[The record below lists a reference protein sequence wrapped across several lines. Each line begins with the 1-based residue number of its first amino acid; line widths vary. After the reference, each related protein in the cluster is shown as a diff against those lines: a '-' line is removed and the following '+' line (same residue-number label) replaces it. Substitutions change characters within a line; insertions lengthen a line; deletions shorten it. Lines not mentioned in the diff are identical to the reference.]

1 MTTATLPRRP
11 AASLLTALPFEQWV
25 AMSYEEY
32 LQLADEH
39 QLIEWVDGEVIAHM
53 PPGTRHQ
60 QLQTF
65 LAKLLGLFVE
75 YFGLGELLVAPFEMR
90 LARSAREPDLLFIA
104 TEHLDRL
111 DAQRLRGP
119 ADLAV
124 EIMSPE
130 STSRDRAEKFAE
142 YQAGGVR
149 EYWVID
155 VRPGQERAEFW
166 LLDAGGRYRAVL
178 PDANGIV
185 HAAVLPGFWLDVA
198 WLWQNPL
205 PSALAAFAEIA
216 DLPAAVRRALQPR
229 S

>member
-1 MTTATLPRRP
+1 MTTATLTPP
-11 AASLLTALPFEQWV
+11 AAPVLAAMPFEQRV
-25 AMSYEEY
+25 AMPYEEY
-32 LQLADEH
+32 LQLANER

-60 QLQTF
+60 QVQAF
-65 LAKLLGLFVE
+65 LTTLLTLFVE
-75 YFGLGELLVAPFEMR
+75 HFGLGQLLPAPFEMR

-104 TEHLDRL
+104 AAHLDRL
-111 DAQRLRGP
+111 DAQRLSGP
-119 ADLAV
+119 ADLVV
-124 EIMSPE
+124 EIIAPE
-130 STSRDRAEKFAE
+130 SVARDRADKFDE
-142 YQAGGVR
+142 YQAAGVG

-155 VRPGQERAEFW
+155 VRPGQERADFW
-166 LLDAGGRYRAVL
+166 LLDANGRYRAIL
-178 PDANGIV
+178 PDADGMV

-216 DLPAAVRRALQPR
+216 DLPAAVRQVLQPR

>member
-1 MTTATLPRRP
+1 MTTATLTPII
-11 AASLLTALPFEQWV
+11 AAPPLSTLPLEQRV
-25 AMSYEEY
+25 PMSYEDY
-32 LQLADEH
+32 LQFADEH

-60 QLQTF
+60 QVQTF

-124 EIMSPE
+124 EIVSPE
-130 STSRDRAEKFAE
+130 STSRDRAEKFDE

-155 VRPGQERAEFW
+155 VRPGQERADFW
-166 LLDAGGRYRAVL
+166 LLDASGRYRAVL

-205 PSALAAFAEIA
+205 PSALMAFAEIA
-216 DLPAAVRRALQPR
+216 DLPVSVRRLLQPR

>member
-1 MTTATLPRRP
+1 MTTATLTPP
-11 AASLLTALPFEQWV
+11 AAPVLTALPFEQRV
-25 AMSYEEY
+25 TMPYEEY
-32 LQLADEH
+32 LRLADER
-39 QLIEWVDGEVIAHM
+39 QLVEWVDGEVIAHM

-60 QLQTF
+60 QVQAF
-65 LAKLLGLFVE
+65 LTTLLSLFVD
-75 YFGLGELLVAPFEMR
+75 YFGLGQLLPAPFEMR

-104 TEHLDRL
+104 TANLDRL

-119 ADLAV
+119 ADLVV
-124 EIMSPE
+124 EIISPE
-130 STSRDRAEKFAE
+130 SVARDRAEKFDE
-142 YQAGGVR
+142 YQAAGVR

-155 VRPGQERAEFW
+155 VRSGQERADFW
-166 LLDAGGRYRAVL
+166 LLDATGRYRAVL
-178 PDANGIV
+178 PDANNVI

-216 DLPAAVRRALQPR
+216 DLPASVRQLLQPR